1 MSDSDLRAF
10 IQEITLRHEKASR
23 ETERWLR
30 IADRRTDEMIR
41 KGDDM
46 VRRTDEMIRKGDE
59 MIGKSDVVI
68 AELRDLRAESQAQRA
83 ALFRMLDRLGPGGA
97 EPA

>member
-1 MSDSDLRAF
+1 MSDSDLKAF
-10 IQEITLRHEKASR
+10 IREITLRHEKASR
-23 ETERWLR
+23 ETDRWLR
-30 IADRRTDEMIR
+30 VAEQRTEV
-41 KGDDM
+41 M

-59 MIGKSDVVI
+59 MIRKGDAVI